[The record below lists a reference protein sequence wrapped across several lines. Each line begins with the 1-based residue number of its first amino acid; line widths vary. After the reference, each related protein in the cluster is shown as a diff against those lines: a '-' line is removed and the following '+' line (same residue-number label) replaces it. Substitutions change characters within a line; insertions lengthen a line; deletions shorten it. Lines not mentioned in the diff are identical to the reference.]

1 MHDDVNL
8 KKGDRRPAV
17 LIGVKKG
24 DQVKKWR
31 CTVCG
36 YIHEGEEP
44 PEICPVCGAD
54 RSKFVEIVTEEE
66 AEEKTTAKIDPLEPE
81 TEAKGADSPETT
93 PDSLSKYDR
102 IYQLMVKHHVH
113 PISVHIP
120 NGLLPVSVLFFLLA
134 AIFKFTGLSH
144 AAFYNLIFVVFAMP
158 LVLFSGVIVWQKK
171 YNGAMTTLFLTKMIC
186 GGVVSLT
193 AMILVIWSIADPGV
207 LALTSAHLGAFLF
220 VTIVML
226 GAAVTAGFLGGKLV
240 FRD

>member
-1 MHDDVNL
+1 
-8 KKGDRRPAV
+8 
-17 LIGVKKG
+17 
-24 DQVKKWR
+24 VKKWR

-54 RSKFVEIVTEEE
+54 RSKFVEIV
-66 AEEKTTAKIDPLEPE
+66 AEENGEKKSKTKIDPLEPE
-81 TEAKGADSPETT
+81 TEANVADAPGTT
-93 PDSLSKYDR
+93 LDPLSKYDR

-120 NGLLPVSVLFFLLA
+120 NGLLPVSVLFIFLA
-134 AIFKFTGLSH
+134 VIFKFTGLSQ
-144 AAFYNLIFVVFAMP
+144 AAFYNLIFVVFSMP

-193 AMILVIWSIADPGV
+193 AMILVIWSIVDPGV
-207 LALTSAHLGAFLF
+207 LTLTSAHLVAFLF
-220 VTIVML
+220 VNIVML

>member
-1 MHDDVNL
+1 M
-8 KKGDRRPAV
+8 
-17 LIGVKKG
+17 
-24 DQVKKWR
+24 KKWR

-54 RSKFVEIVTEEE
+54 RSKFVEIV
-66 AEEKTTAKIDPLEPE
+66 AEENGEKKSKTKIDPLEPE
-81 TEAKGADSPETT
+81 TEANVADAPGTT
-93 PDSLSKYDR
+93 LDPLSKYDR

-120 NGLLPVSVLFFLLA
+120 NGLLPVSVLFIFLA
-134 AIFKFTGLSH
+134 VIFKFTGLSQ
-144 AAFYNLIFVVFAMP
+144 AAFYNLIFVVFSMP

-186 GGVVSLT
+186 GGVASLT
-193 AMILVIWSIADPGV
+193 AMILVVWSIVDPGV
-207 LALTSAHLGAFLF
+207 LSLTSTHLVAFLF
-220 VTIVML
+220 VNMVML

>member
-1 MHDDVNL
+1 M
-8 KKGDRRPAV
+8 
-17 LIGVKKG
+17 
-24 DQVKKWR
+24 KKWR
-31 CTVCG
+31 CAVCG

-54 RSKFVEIVTEEE
+54 RSKFVEIV
-66 AEEKTTAKIDPLEPE
+66 AEENGEKKSKTKIDPLEPE
-81 TEAKGADSPETT
+81 TEANVADAPGTT
-93 PDSLSKYDR
+93 LDPLSKYDR

-120 NGLLPVSVLFFLLA
+120 NGLLPVSVLFIFLA
-134 AIFKFTGLSH
+134 VIFKFTGLSQ
-144 AAFYNLIFVVFAMP
+144 AAFYNLIFVVFSMP

-193 AMILVIWSIADPGV
+193 AMILVVWSIVDPGV
-207 LALTSAHLGAFLF
+207 LSLTSTHLVAFLF
-220 VTIVML
+220 VNMVML

>member
-1 MHDDVNL
+1 M
-8 KKGDRRPAV
+8 
-17 LIGVKKG
+17 
-24 DQVKKWR
+24 KKWE

-54 RSKFVEIVTEEE
+54 RSKFVEII
-66 AEEKTTAKIDPLEPE
+66 AEENDEKRSKSVPIELDTETKTLDAEDK
-81 TEAKGADSPETT
+81 T
-93 PDSLSKYDR
+93 PDPPSIHGR

-120 NGLLPVSVLFFLLA
+120 NGLLPVSVLFIFLA
-134 AIFKFTGLSH
+134 VIFKFTGLSQ

-193 AMILVIWSIADPGV
+193 AMILVIWSIVDPGV
-207 LALTSAHLGAFLF
+207 LALTSAHLVAFLF
-220 VTIVML
+220 VNIVML
-226 GAAVTAGFLGGKLV
+226 GAAVTAGYLGGKLV

>member
-1 MHDDVNL
+1 
-8 KKGDRRPAV
+8 
-17 LIGVKKG
+17 
-24 DQVKKWR
+24 VKKWR

-54 RSKFVEIVTEEE
+54 RSKFVEIV
-66 AEEKTTAKIDPLEPE
+66 AEENGEKKSKTKIDPLEPE
-81 TEAKGADSPETT
+81 TEAKVAVAPGTT
-93 PDSLSKYDR
+93 LDPLSKYDR

-120 NGLLPVSVLFFLLA
+120 NGLLPVSVLFIFLA
-134 AIFKFTGLSH
+134 VIFKFTGLSQ

-193 AMILVIWSIADPGV
+193 AMILVIWSIVDPGV
-207 LALTSAHLGAFLF
+207 LTLTSTHLVAFLL
-220 VTIVML
+220 VNMVML

>member
-1 MHDDVNL
+1 
-8 KKGDRRPAV
+8 
-17 LIGVKKG
+17 
-24 DQVKKWR
+24 VKKWR

-54 RSKFVEIVTEEE
+54 RSKFVEVV
-66 AEEKTTAKIDPLEPE
+66 AEEHVEKTLKTKIDPIEPE
-81 TEAKGADSPETT
+81 TEARVADAPETSFE
-93 PDSLSKYDR
+93 PLSKYDR

-120 NGLLPVSVLFFLLA
+120 NGLLPVSVLFIFLA
-134 AIFKFTGLSH
+134 VIFKFTGLSQ

-171 YNGAMTTLFLTKMIC
+171 YNGAMTTLFLAKMIC

-193 AMILVIWSIADPGV
+193 AIILVIWSIVDPGV
-207 LALTSAHLGAFLF
+207 LTLTSAHLVAFLF
-220 VTIVML
+220 VSIVML

-240 FRD
+240 FKD

>member
-1 MHDDVNL
+1 M
-8 KKGDRRPAV
+8 
-17 LIGVKKG
+17 
-24 DQVKKWR
+24 KKWR

-54 RSKFVEIVTEEE
+54 RSKFVEIV
-66 AEEKTTAKIDPLEPE
+66 AEENGEKKSKTKIDPLEPE
-81 TEAKGADSPETT
+81 TEAKVAVAPGTT
-93 PDSLSKYDR
+93 LDPLSKYDR

-120 NGLLPVSVLFFLLA
+120 NGLLPVSVLFIFLA
-134 AIFKFTGLSH
+134 VIFKFTGLSQ

-193 AMILVIWSIADPGV
+193 AMILVIWSIVDPGV
-207 LALTSAHLGAFLF
+207 LTLTSTHLVAFLL
-220 VTIVML
+220 VNMVML

>member
-1 MHDDVNL
+1 
-8 KKGDRRPAV
+8 
-17 LIGVKKG
+17 
-24 DQVKKWR
+24 VKKWR

-54 RSKFVEIVTEEE
+54 RSKFVEIV
-66 AEEKTTAKIDPLEPE
+66 AEENGEKKSKTKIDPLEPE
-81 TEAKGADSPETT
+81 TEANVADAPGTT
-93 PDSLSKYDR
+93 LDPLSKYDR

-120 NGLLPVSVLFFLLA
+120 NGLLPVSVLFIFLA
-134 AIFKFTGLSH
+134 VIFKLVGLSQP
-144 AAFYNLIFVVFAMP
+144 AFYNLIVVVLAMP
-158 LVLFSGVIVWQKK
+158 MVIFSGVIVWQKK

-193 AMILVIWSIADPGV
+193 AMILVVWSIVDPGV
-207 LALTSAHLGAFLF
+207 LSLTSTHLVAFLF
-220 VTIVML
+220 VNMVML

>member
-1 MHDDVNL
+1 M
-8 KKGDRRPAV
+8 
-17 LIGVKKG
+17 
-24 DQVKKWR
+24 KKWE

-36 YIHEGEEP
+36 YIHGGEEP

-54 RSKFVEIVTEEE
+54 RSKFVEIFTEET
-66 AEEKTTAKIDPLEPE
+66 AEEKTTSKIDPLEPE
-81 TEAKGADSPETT
+81 TEAKVADAPGTT
-93 PDSLSKYDR
+93 LDILSKYDR

-120 NGLLPVSVLFFLLA
+120 NGLLPVSVLFIFLA
-134 AIFKFTGLSH
+134 VIFKFTGLSQ

-158 LVLFSGVIVWQKK
+158 LVLFSGVIVWRKK

-193 AMILVIWSIADPGV
+193 AMILVIWSIVDPGV
-207 LALTSAHLGAFLF
+207 LALTSAHLVAFLF
-220 VTIVML
+220 VNIVML

>member
-1 MHDDVNL
+1 M
-8 KKGDRRPAV
+8 
-17 LIGVKKG
+17 
-24 DQVKKWR
+24 KKWR
-31 CTVCG
+31 CTVCV

-54 RSKFVEIVTEEE
+54 RSKFVEIV
-66 AEEKTTAKIDPLEPE
+66 AEENGEKKSKTKIDPLEPE
-81 TEAKGADSPETT
+81 TEANVADAPGTT
-93 PDSLSKYDR
+93 LDPLSKYDR

-120 NGLLPVSVLFFLLA
+120 NGLLPVSVLFIFLA
-134 AIFKFTGLSH
+134 VIFKFTGLSQ
-144 AAFYNLIFVVFAMP
+144 AAFYNLIFVVFSMP

-171 YNGAMTTLFLTKMIC
+171 YNGAMTTLFLAKMIC

-193 AMILVIWSIADPGV
+193 AMILVVWSIVDPGV
-207 LALTSAHLGAFLF
+207 LSLTSTHLVAFLF
-220 VTIVML
+220 VNMVML